1 MPKKLKEK
9 SDELI
14 MQKAKTALID
24 VSEKNGIQ
32 IQEILTPA
40 VEKKLDGLL
49 KAVLQ
54 EHGYKKLVSLGV
66 KQIL

>member
-1 MPKKLKEK
+1 MPGKLKEK
-9 SDELI
+9 SDDLI
-14 MQKAKTALID
+14 IQKAKNALID
-24 VSEKNGIQ
+24 ISEKNGIH

-49 KAVLQ
+49 KTILQ
-54 EHGYKKLVSLGV
+54 EHGYKKLVSLGL

>member
-54 EHGYKKLVSLGV
+54 EHGYKKLARLGL
-66 KQIL
+66 KHIL

>member
-9 SDELI
+9 SDDLI

-49 KAVLQ
+49 KTVLQ
-54 EHGYKKLVSLGV
+54 EHGYKKLVSLGL
-66 KQIL
+66 KHIL